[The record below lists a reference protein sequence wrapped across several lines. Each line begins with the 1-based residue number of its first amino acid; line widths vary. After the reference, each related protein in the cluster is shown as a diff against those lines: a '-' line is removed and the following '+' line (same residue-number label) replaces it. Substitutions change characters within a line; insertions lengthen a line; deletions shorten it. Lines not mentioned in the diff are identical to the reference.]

1 MGTLPC
7 PHAETRLPELSTL
20 LDEAL
25 HGRIRI
31 ILTHKMFAED
41 ESMTQVVQKTRCEEA
56 VLLDCIGDG
65 VVTIG
70 IDMKIRYM
78 NRAMRELLGYEEGE
92 LLGQPLSCHLLV
104 QGTICSTTD
113 CILERAIRNREKV
126 RNYETV
132 IQNKDGR
139 KIPVSLNTDLLR
151 DEAGNLVGIVE
162 TYRDLSQIKELK
174 AKLERQ
180 NNSGTRGPIVAR
192 SKVLQSVLDLL
203 PQVANSK
210 ATVLI
215 EGESGTGKELIARE
229 IHRLSPRRDQP
240 FVAVNCAALAE
251 GVLESELFGHVKGA
265 FTGAIADRQG
275 RFELAHKGTIFL
287 DEIAEITPMAQAKL
301 LRVLQEEEFERVG
314 GNKTVKV
321 DVRVVAATNK
331 NLATVVETGRFRDD
345 LYYRLQVFPIRIPSL
360 RDRKEDLFPLIEHS
374 IARLNRTMGKN
385 VRDIDGPALKLLEA
399 HRYPGNVREL
409 ENILEHAFIRCP
421 DHTIRPEH
429 LPEYLLVDRSRQSR
443 FPVEPEKT
451 NGATLAA
458 LEQEAI
464 VRALEQTDWDYR
476 RTCQMLGL
484 SRSTLLRRIKH
495 YKLMRTQK
503 SK

>member
-1 MGTLPC
+1 MPN
-7 PHAETRLPELSTL
+7 S
-20 LDEAL
+20 
-25 HGRIRI
+25 
-31 ILTHKMFAED
+31 
-41 ESMTQVVQKTRCEEA
+41 VQTTRCEEA
-56 VLLDCIGDG
+56 ILLDCIGDG

-70 IDMKIRYM
+70 LDMKIHYM

-92 LLGQPLSCHLLV
+92 PLEQLPSCHLLV
-104 QGTICSTTD
+104 QGSICSTQD

-151 DEAGNLVGIVE
+151 DEAGHFIGIVE
-162 TYRDLSQIKELK
+162 IYRDLSQINELK
-174 AKLERQ
+174 AKLERHT
-180 NNSGTRGPIVAR
+180 GVGARGPIVGR
-192 SKVLQSVLDLL
+192 SKALQGVLDLL
-203 PQVANSK
+203 PQVGNSK

-265 FTGAIADRQG
+265 FTGAIADRLG
-275 RFELAHKGTIFL
+275 RFEMAHKGTIFL
-287 DEIAEITPMAQAKL
+287 DEIAEITPLAQVKL
-301 LRVLQEEEFERVG
+301 LRVLQESEFEKVG

-331 NLATVVETGRFRDD
+331 NLAAAVEEGKFRDD
-345 LYYRLQVFPIRIPSL
+345 LYYRLQVFPIRVPAL
-360 RDRKEDLFPLIEHS
+360 RDRKEDLLPLIEHS

-385 VRDIDGPALKLLEA
+385 VRQIDGPVLKLLEA

-421 DHTIRPEH
+421 DHIVRSEH
-429 LPEYLLVDRSRQSR
+429 LPEYLLADRSRQ
-443 FPVEPEKT
+443 EKSPSEFT
-451 NGATLAA
+451 KTSGNTLAV

-464 VRALEQTDWDYR
+464 VQALEQTNWDYR
-476 RTCQMLGL
+476 RTCKMLGL
-484 SRSTLLRRIKH
+484 SRSTLLRRIKY
-495 YKLMRTQK
+495 YKLLRV

>member
-1 MGTLPC
+1 
-7 PHAETRLPELSTL
+7 
-20 LDEAL
+20 
-25 HGRIRI
+25 
-31 ILTHKMFAED
+31 
-41 ESMTQVVQKTRCEEA
+41 MTQLTQKSRCDEA

-70 IDMKIRYM
+70 LDMKIRYM

-92 LLGQPLSCHLLV
+92 LVGQPLSCHLLV
-104 QGTICSTTD
+104 QGTICSTQD
-113 CILERAIRNREKV
+113 CILERAVRNREKV
-126 RNYETV
+126 RNFETV

-139 KIPVSLNTDLLR
+139 KVPVSLNTDLLR
-151 DEAGNLVGIVE
+151 DEHGNLVGIVE
-162 TYRDLSQIKELK
+162 TYRDLSQINELK

-180 NNSGTRGPIVAR
+180 RGNETRGPLVAR
-192 SKVLQSVLDLL
+192 SKALQSILDLL

-275 RFELAHKGTIFL
+275 RFEIANKGTIFL
-287 DEIAEITPMAQAKL
+287 DEIAEISPMAQAKL

-314 GNKTVKV
+314 GNRTVKV
-321 DVRVVAATNK
+321 DVRVIAATNK
-331 NLATVVETGRFRDD
+331 HLATVVEDGRFRED
-345 LYYRLQVFPIRIPSL
+345 LYYRLQVFPIRIPPL
-360 RDRKEDLFPLIEHS
+360 RDRREDLLPLIEHS

-385 VRDIDGPALKLLEA
+385 VRDLDGPVLKLLEA

-409 ENILEHAFIRCP
+409 ENILEHACIRCP
-421 DHTIRPEH
+421 DNTIRAEH
-429 LPEYLLVDRSRQSR
+429 LPDYFVANTPHKDSALHHQVVGKQ
-443 FPVEPEKT
+443 T
-451 NGATLAA
+451 TLAA
-458 LEQEAI
+458 LEQGAI
-464 VRALEQTDWDYR
+464 VQALEQTGWNYR
-476 RTCQMLGL
+476 LACKSLGV
-484 SRSTLLRRIKH
+484 SRSTLLRRLKA
-495 YKLMRTQK
+495 YNVTRKAE

>member
-1 MGTLPC
+1 
-7 PHAETRLPELSTL
+7 
-20 LDEAL
+20 
-25 HGRIRI
+25 
-31 ILTHKMFAED
+31 
-41 ESMTQVVQKTRCEEA
+41 MTQTDQKTRCEEA
-56 VLLDCIGDG
+56 MLLDCIGDG

-70 IDMKIRYM
+70 LDMTIRYI
-78 NRAMRELLGYEEGE
+78 NRAMRELLGYKEDE
-92 LLGQPLSCHLLV
+92 LLGRPLGCHLLV
-104 QGTICSTTD
+104 QGTICSTQD

-126 RNYETV
+126 RNFETT

-151 DEAGNLVGIVE
+151 DAAGNFTGIVE
-162 TYRDLSQIKELK
+162 IYRDLSQINELK

-180 NNSGTRGPIVAR
+180 GNIGARGPIVTR
-192 SKVLQSVLDLL
+192 SKSLEGILDLL

-215 EGESGTGKELIARE
+215 EGESGTGKELIARQ

-251 GVLESELFGHVKGA
+251 GVLESELFGHVKGG
-265 FTGAIADRQG
+265 FTGAITDRMG
-275 RFELAHKGTIFL
+275 RFEMANRGTIFL

-301 LRVLQEEEFERVG
+301 LRVLQESEFERVG
-314 GNKTVKV
+314 GNKTIKV

-331 NLATVVETGRFRDD
+331 NLAMTVEEGRFRGD
-345 LYYRLQVFPIRIPSL
+345 LYYRLNVFPIRVPPL
-360 RDRKEDLFPLIEHS
+360 RDRKEDVLPLIEHS

-385 VRDIDGPALKLLEA
+385 VRDLDGPALKLLEA

-421 DHTIRPEH
+421 DHTIRLEH
-429 LPEYLLVDRSRQSR
+429 LPEHLLAESYHNSQAPGTGKPGGPTS
-443 FPVEPEKT
+443 
-451 NGATLAA
+451 LAA
-458 LEQEAI
+458 LEQRAI
-464 VRALEQTDWDYR
+464 VQALEQTEWNYR
-476 RTCQMLGL
+476 LACRTLGM
-484 SRSTLLRRIKH
+484 SRSTLLRRLKT
-495 YKLMRTQK
+495 YNLSKKAK

>member
-1 MGTLPC
+1 MDLQT
-7 PHAETRLPELSTL
+7 
-20 LDEAL
+20 
-25 HGRIRI
+25 IN
-31 ILTHKMFAED
+31 K
-41 ESMTQVVQKTRCEEA
+41 KYCEEA
-56 VLLDCIGDG
+56 TILDCIGDG

-70 IDMKIRYM
+70 LDMKIRYM
-78 NRAMRELLGYEEGE
+78 NRAMRELLGYDEGE
-92 LLGQPLSCHLLV
+92 LVGQPLSCHLLV
-104 QGTICSTTD
+104 QGTICSTED

-151 DEAGNLVGIVE
+151 DEAGTFIGIVE
-162 TYRDLSQIKELK
+162 IYRDLSQINELR

-180 NNSGTRGPIVAR
+180 GTLGTRGPLVAR
-192 SKVLQSVLDLL
+192 SKALLGILDLL

-265 FTGAIADRQG
+265 FTGAIADRPG
-275 RFELAHKGTIFL
+275 RFEMAHKGTIFL
-287 DEIAEITPMAQAKL
+287 DEIAEMTPMAQAKL

-314 GNKTVKV
+314 GNKAVKV

-331 NLATVVETGRFRDD
+331 HLAMVIKEGRFRDD
-345 LYYRLQVFPIRIPSL
+345 LYYRLQVFPIRVPPL
-360 RDRKEDLFPLIEHS
+360 RERKEDVLPLIEHS
-374 IARLNRTMGKN
+374 LIRLNKTMGKTI
-385 VRDIDGPALKLLEA
+385 REIDGPALQLLEA
-399 HRYPGNVREL
+399 HEYPGNVREL

-421 DHTIRPEH
+421 DHTVRMEH
-429 LPEYLLVDRSRQSR
+429 LPAHLLTADTQAVRMTRAGEQA
-443 FPVEPEKT
+443 
-451 NGATLAA
+451 GAKSLAA

-464 VRALEQTDWDYR
+464 VQALQRTAWDHR
-476 RTCQMLGL
+476 KACKILGV
-484 SRSTLLRRIKH
+484 SRSTLLRRIKAYQLVREH
-495 YKLMRTQK
+495 RQNETDMIQIDTRKML
-503 SK
+503 

>member
-1 MGTLPC
+1 
-7 PHAETRLPELSTL
+7 
-20 LDEAL
+20 
-25 HGRIRI
+25 
-31 ILTHKMFAED
+31 
-41 ESMTQVVQKTRCEEA
+41 MTQLAQKTRCEEA
-56 VLLDCIGDG
+56 SLLDCIGDG

-70 IDMKIRYM
+70 LDMKIRYM

-92 LLGQPLSCHLLV
+92 PLEQLPSCHLLV
-104 QGTICSTTD
+104 QGSICSTQD

-151 DEAGNLVGIVE
+151 DDGGNLIGIVE
-162 TYRDLSQIKELK
+162 TYRDLSQINELK
-174 AKLERQ
+174 AKLEQHTGSR
-180 NNSGTRGPIVAR
+180 TRGPLVAR
-192 SKVLQSVLDLL
+192 SKALQRILDLL
-203 PQVANSK
+203 PQVANAK

-265 FTGAIADRQG
+265 FTGAIADRLG
-275 RFELAHKGTIFL
+275 RFEMAHRGTIFL
-287 DEIAEITPMAQAKL
+287 DEIAEITPLAQVKL
-301 LRVLQEEEFERVG
+301 LRVLQESEFEKVG

-331 NLATVVETGRFRDD
+331 NLAAAVEEGKFRDD
-345 LYYRLQVFPIRIPSL
+345 LYYRLQVFPIRVPPL
-360 RDRKEDLFPLIEHS
+360 RDHKEDLLPLIEHS
-374 IARLNRTMGKN
+374 IARLNRTMGKS
-385 VRDIDGPALKLLEA
+385 VRQIDGPALKLLEA

-421 DHTIRPEH
+421 DHTIRSEH
-429 LPEYLLVDRSRQSR
+429 LPEHLLSGRSRPKRS
-443 FPVEPEKT
+443 PSETEIT
-451 NGATLAA
+451 SGTTLAA

-464 VRALEQTDWDYR
+464 VQALEQTNWDYK
-476 RTCQMLGL
+476 RTCKVLGL

-495 YKLMRTQK
+495 YKLLRTRD
-503 SK
+503 SKRSELFQIDTRN

>member
-1 MGTLPC
+1 
-7 PHAETRLPELSTL
+7 
-20 LDEAL
+20 
-25 HGRIRI
+25 
-31 ILTHKMFAED
+31 
-41 ESMTQVVQKTRCEEA
+41 MTQAVQKTRCEEA

-70 IDMKIRYM
+70 LDMTIRYM

-92 LLGQPLSCHLLV
+92 LLDHPLGCHLLV
-104 QGTICSTTD
+104 QGTICSTQD

-126 RNYETV
+126 RNFETT

-151 DEAGNLVGIVE
+151 DAAGNFTGIVE
-162 TYRDLSQIKELK
+162 IYRDLSQINELK

-180 NNSGTRGPIVAR
+180 GNIGARGPIITR
-192 SKVLQSVLDLL
+192 SKSLESILDIL

-215 EGESGTGKELIARE
+215 EGESGTGKELIARQ

-265 FTGAIADRQG
+265 FTGAIADRLG
-275 RFELAHKGTIFL
+275 RFEMAHKGTIFL
-287 DEIAEITPMAQAKL
+287 DEIAEITPLAQVKL
-301 LRVLQEEEFERVG
+301 LRVLQESEFEKVG

-331 NLATVVETGRFRDD
+331 NLAAAVEEGKFRDD
-345 LYYRLQVFPIRIPSL
+345 LYYRLQVFPIRVPAL
-360 RDRKEDLFPLIEHS
+360 RDRKEDLLPLIEHS
-374 IARLNRTMGKN
+374 IARLNRAMGKN
-385 VRDIDGPALKLLEA
+385 VRGLDGPALKLLEA

-421 DHTIRPEH
+421 DQTIRLEH
-429 LPEYLLVDRSRQSR
+429 LPEHLLAESCNNNRAPDTGKPDGQASL
-443 FPVEPEKT
+443 
-451 NGATLAA
+451 ATL
-458 LEQEAI
+458 EQKAI
-464 VRALEQTDWDYR
+464 VQALEQTSWNYR
-476 RTCQMLGL
+476 LTCKTLGM
-484 SRSTLLRRIKH
+484 SRSTLLRRLKT
-495 YKLMRTQK
+495 YNLSKKNK

>member
-1 MGTLPC
+1 
-7 PHAETRLPELSTL
+7 
-20 LDEAL
+20 
-25 HGRIRI
+25 
-31 ILTHKMFAED
+31 
-41 ESMTQVVQKTRCEEA
+41 MTQVVQKTRCKEA

-70 IDMKIRYM
+70 LDMKIRYM
-78 NRAMRELLGYEEGE
+78 NRAMRELLGYEESE
-92 LLGQPLSCHLLV
+92 PLEQLPSCHLLV
-104 QGTICSTTD
+104 QGSICSTQD

-139 KIPVSLNTDLLR
+139 KIPVSLNTDLLH
-151 DEAGNLVGIVE
+151 DDAGNLIGIVE
-162 TYRDLSQIKELK
+162 TYRDLSQINELK
-174 AKLERQ
+174 AKLEQQTGSRA
-180 NNSGTRGPIVAR
+180 RGPLVAR
-192 SKVLQSVLDLL
+192 SKALQGILDLL
-203 PQVANSK
+203 PQVANAK

-265 FTGAIADRQG
+265 FTGAIADRLG
-275 RFELAHKGTIFL
+275 RFEMAHRGTIFL
-287 DEIAEITPMAQAKL
+287 DEIAEITPLAQVKL
-301 LRVLQEEEFERVG
+301 LRVLQESEFEKVG

-331 NLATVVETGRFRDD
+331 NLAAAVEEGKFRDD
-345 LYYRLQVFPIRIPSL
+345 LFYRLQVFPIRIPPL
-360 RDRKEDLFPLIEHS
+360 RDRKEDLLPLIEHS

-385 VRDIDGPALKLLEA
+385 VRQIDGPALKLLEA

-421 DHTIRPEH
+421 DHVIRSEH
-429 LPEYLLVDRSRQSR
+429 LPESLLSDRSGQERSASEFDKTSR
-443 FPVEPEKT
+443 T
-451 NGATLAA
+451 TLAA

-464 VRALEQTDWDYR
+464 VQALAQTNWDYK
-476 RTCQMLGL
+476 RTCKILGL

-495 YKLMRTQK
+495 YKLLHAHE
-503 SK
+503 SKRSDIFQIDTPN

>member
-1 MGTLPC
+1 
-7 PHAETRLPELSTL
+7 
-20 LDEAL
+20 
-25 HGRIRI
+25 
-31 ILTHKMFAED
+31 
-41 ESMTQVVQKTRCEEA
+41 MTQLAQKTRCDEA

-70 IDMKIRYM
+70 LDMKIRYM
-78 NRAMRELLGYEEGE
+78 NKAMRELLGYEEGE
-92 LLGQPLSCHLLV
+92 LVGQPLSCHLLV
-104 QGTICSTTD
+104 QGTICSTQD
-113 CILERAIRNREKV
+113 CILERAVRNREKV
-126 RNYETV
+126 RNFETV

-151 DEAGNLVGIVE
+151 DEHGNLIGIVE
-162 TYRDLSQIKELK
+162 TYRDLSQINELK
-174 AKLERQ
+174 AKLERHE
-180 NNSGTRGPIVAR
+180 TRGPLIVR
-192 SKVLQSVLDLL
+192 SKALQGILDLL

-275 RFELAHKGTIFL
+275 RFEIANKGTIFL
-287 DEIAEITPMAQAKL
+287 DEIAEISPMAQAKL

-321 DVRVVAATNK
+321 DVRVIAATNK
-331 NLATVVETGRFRDD
+331 HLATVVEDGQFRED
-345 LYYRLQVFPIRIPSL
+345 LYYRLQVFPIRIPPL
-360 RDRKEDLFPLIEHS
+360 RDRREDLLPLIEHS

-385 VRDIDGPALKLLEA
+385 VRDLDGPVLKLLEA

-409 ENILEHAFIRCP
+409 ENILEHACIRCP
-421 DHTIRPEH
+421 DNTIRAEH
-429 LPEYLLVDRSRQSR
+429 LPDYFVANAPHKDSALHPQATG
-443 FPVEPEKT
+443 KQ
-451 NGATLAA
+451 ATLAA

-464 VRALEQTDWDYR
+464 VQALEQTGWNYR
-476 RTCQMLGL
+476 LACKSLGV
-484 SRSTLLRRIKH
+484 SRSTLLRRLKAYDVTRKIA
-495 YKLMRTQK
+495 

>member
-1 MGTLPC
+1 
-7 PHAETRLPELSTL
+7 
-20 LDEAL
+20 
-25 HGRIRI
+25 
-31 ILTHKMFAED
+31 
-41 ESMTQVVQKTRCEEA
+41 MTQLAQKTHCDEA
-56 VLLDCIGDG
+56 VLLNCIGDG

-70 IDMKIRYM
+70 LDMKVRYM
-78 NRAMRELLGYEEGE
+78 NRAMRELLGYGEGE
-92 LLGQPLSCHLLV
+92 LVGQPLSCHLLV
-104 QGTICSTTD
+104 QGTICSTQD
-113 CILERAIRNREKV
+113 CILERAVRNREKV
-126 RNYETV
+126 RNFETV

-151 DEAGNLVGIVE
+151 DEHGNLVGIVE
-162 TYRDLSQIKELK
+162 TYRDLSQINELK

-180 NNSGTRGPIVAR
+180 RGNEIRGPLVAR
-192 SKVLQSVLDLL
+192 SKALQSILDLL

-240 FVAVNCAALAE
+240 FVAVNCAALVE

-275 RFELAHKGTIFL
+275 RFELANKGTIFL
-287 DEIAEITPMAQAKL
+287 DEIAEISPMAQAKL

-321 DVRVVAATNK
+321 DVRVIAATNK
-331 NLATVVETGRFRDD
+331 HLATVVEDGRFRED
-345 LYYRLQVFPIRIPSL
+345 LYYRLQVFPIRIPPL
-360 RDRKEDLFPLIEHS
+360 RDRNEDVLPLIEHS
-374 IARLNRTMGKN
+374 IARLNRTMSKN
-385 VRDIDGPALKLLEA
+385 VREIDGPVLMLLEA

-421 DHTIRPEH
+421 DHTIRLEH
-429 LPEYLLVDRSRQSR
+429 LPEHLATKGSS
-443 FPVEPEKT
+443 EKNAARPGET
-451 NGATLAA
+451 PKGPTLAI

-464 VRALEQTDWDYR
+464 VQALEQTGWNYR
-476 RTCQMLGL
+476 LACKSLGV
-484 SRSTLLRRIKH
+484 SRSTLLRRLKA
-495 YKLMRTQK
+495 YNLTRKTV
-503 SK
+503 SE

>member
-1 MGTLPC
+1 MTP
-7 PHAETRLPELSTL
+7 
-20 LDEAL
+20 LD
-25 HGRIRI
+25 
-31 ILTHKMFAED
+31 
-41 ESMTQVVQKTRCEEA
+41 QKTRCEEA
-56 VLLDCIGDG
+56 ALLDCIGDG

-70 IDMKIRYM
+70 LDMKIRYM
-78 NRAMRELLGYEEGE
+78 NRAMRELLGYEDGE
-92 LLGQPLSCHLLV
+92 LLEQLPSCHLVV
-104 QGTICSTTD
+104 QGSICSTQD

-151 DEAGNLVGIVE
+151 DDGGNLIGIVE
-162 TYRDLSQIKELK
+162 TYRDLSQINELK
-174 AKLERQ
+174 AKLEQQTTNR
-180 NNSGTRGPIVAR
+180 SRGALVAR
-192 SKVLQSVLDLL
+192 SKALQGILDLL
-203 PQVANSK
+203 PQVANAK
-210 ATVLI
+210 TTVLI

-229 IHRLSPRRDQP
+229 IHRLSPRRDYP

-265 FTGAIADRQG
+265 FTGAITDRLG
-275 RFELAHKGTIFL
+275 RFEMAHKGTIFL
-287 DEIAEITPMAQAKL
+287 DEIADVTPLAQVKL
-301 LRVLQEEEFERVG
+301 LRVLQESEFEKVG

-331 NLATVVETGRFRDD
+331 NLAAAVEQSRFRDD
-345 LYYRLQVFPIRIPSL
+345 LYYRLQVFPIRVPPL
-360 RDRKEDLFPLIEHS
+360 RDRKEDLLPLIEHS

-385 VRDIDGPALKLLEA
+385 VRQIDGPTLKLLET

-421 DHTIRPEH
+421 DHTIRSEH
-429 LPEYLLVDRSRQSR
+429 LPEYLLSDRSRQERWPSESDESR
-443 FPVEPEKT
+443 GT
-451 NGATLAA
+451 TLAA

-464 VRALEQTDWDYR
+464 VQALERTDWDYR
-476 RTCQMLGL
+476 RTCKILGL

-495 YKLMRTQK
+495 YKLLRSSG
-503 SK
+503 SKRFGLIQIDTHK

>member
-1 MGTLPC
+1 MTQLAQKSRC
-7 PHAETRLPELSTL
+7 
-20 LDEAL
+20 DEA
-25 HGRIRI
+25 
-31 ILTHKMFAED
+31 M
-41 ESMTQVVQKTRCEEA
+41 
-56 VLLDCIGDG
+56 LLDCIGDG

-70 IDMKIRYM
+70 LDMKIRYM
-78 NRAMRELLGYEEGE
+78 NKAMRELLGYEEGE
-92 LLGQPLSCHLLV
+92 LVGQPLSCHLLV
-104 QGTICSTTD
+104 QGTICSTQD
-113 CILERAIRNREKV
+113 CILERAVRNREKV
-126 RNYETV
+126 RNFETV

-151 DEAGNLVGIVE
+151 DEHGNLIGIVE
-162 TYRDLSQIKELK
+162 TYRDLSQINELK
-174 AKLERQ
+174 AKLERHEA
-180 NNSGTRGPIVAR
+180 RGLLVAR
-192 SKVLQSVLDLL
+192 SKALQGILDLL

-275 RFELAHKGTIFL
+275 RFEIANKGTIFL
-287 DEIAEITPMAQAKL
+287 DEIAEISPMAQAKL

-321 DVRVVAATNK
+321 DVRVIAATNK
-331 NLATVVETGRFRDD
+331 HLAAVVEDGRFRED
-345 LYYRLQVFPIRIPSL
+345 LYYRLQVFPIRIPPL
-360 RDRKEDLFPLIEHS
+360 RERCEDVMPLIEHS
-374 IARLNRTMGKN
+374 ITRLNRTMGKN
-385 VRDIDGPALKLLEA
+385 VREIDGPVLKLLTA

-421 DHTIRPEH
+421 DHTIRMEH
-429 LPEYLLVDRSRQSR
+429 LPEHLAAKRPSGEHTVRSGDL
-443 FPVEPEKT
+443 PKGGP
-451 NGATLAA
+451 TLAL

-464 VRALEQTDWDYR
+464 MQALEQTGWNYR
-476 RTCQMLGL
+476 LACKSLGV
-484 SRSTLLRRIKH
+484 SRSTLLRRLKV
-495 YKLMRTQK
+495 YNLTRKPD

>member
-1 MGTLPC
+1 
-7 PHAETRLPELSTL
+7 
-20 LDEAL
+20 
-25 HGRIRI
+25 
-31 ILTHKMFAED
+31 
-41 ESMTQVVQKTRCEEA
+41 MTQLTQKSRCDEA

-70 IDMKIRYM
+70 LDMKIRYM

-92 LLGQPLSCHLLV
+92 LVGQPLSCHLLV
-104 QGTICSTTD
+104 QGTICSTQD
-113 CILERAIRNREKV
+113 CILERAVRNREKV
-126 RNYETV
+126 RNFETV

-139 KIPVSLNTDLLR
+139 KVPVSLNTDLLR
-151 DEAGNLVGIVE
+151 DEHGNLVGIVE
-162 TYRDLSQIKELK
+162 TYRDLSQINELK

-180 NNSGTRGPIVAR
+180 RGNETRGPLVAR
-192 SKVLQSVLDLL
+192 SKALQSILDLL

-275 RFELAHKGTIFL
+275 RFEIANKGTIFL
-287 DEIAEITPMAQAKL
+287 DEIAEISPMAQAKL

-321 DVRVVAATNK
+321 DVRVIAATNK
-331 NLATVVETGRFRDD
+331 HLATVVEDGRFRED
-345 LYYRLQVFPIRIPSL
+345 LYYRLQVFPIRIPPL
-360 RDRKEDLFPLIEHS
+360 RDRREDLLPLIEHS

-385 VRDIDGPALKLLEA
+385 VRDLDGPVLKLLEA

-409 ENILEHAFIRCP
+409 ENILEHACIRCP
-421 DHTIRPEH
+421 DNTIRAEH
-429 LPEYLLVDRSRQSR
+429 LPDYFVANAPYKDSALHYQAA
-443 FPVEPEKT
+443 EKQV
-451 NGATLAA
+451 TLAA

-464 VRALEQTDWDYR
+464 VQALEQTGWNYR
-476 RTCQMLGL
+476 LACKSLGV
-484 SRSTLLRRIKH
+484 SRSTLLRRLKV
-495 YKLMRTQK
+495 YNVTRKTE

>member
-1 MGTLPC
+1 
-7 PHAETRLPELSTL
+7 
-20 LDEAL
+20 
-25 HGRIRI
+25 
-31 ILTHKMFAED
+31 
-41 ESMTQVVQKTRCEEA
+41 MTQLTQKSRCDEA

-70 IDMKIRYM
+70 LDMKIRYM

-92 LLGQPLSCHLLV
+92 LVGQPLSCHLLV
-104 QGTICSTTD
+104 QGTICSTQD
-113 CILERAIRNREKV
+113 CILERAVRNREKV
-126 RNYETV
+126 RNFETV

-139 KIPVSLNTDLLR
+139 KVPVSLNTDLLR
-151 DEAGNLVGIVE
+151 DEHGNLVGIVE
-162 TYRDLSQIKELK
+162 TYRDLSQINELK

-180 NNSGTRGPIVAR
+180 RGNETRGPLVAR
-192 SKVLQSVLDLL
+192 SKALQSILDLL

-275 RFELAHKGTIFL
+275 RFEIANKGTIFL
-287 DEIAEITPMAQAKL
+287 DEIAEISPMAQAKL

-314 GNKTVKV
+314 GNRTVKV
-321 DVRVVAATNK
+321 DVRVIAATNK
-331 NLATVVETGRFRDD
+331 HLATVVEDGRFRED
-345 LYYRLQVFPIRIPSL
+345 LYYRLQVFPIRIPPL
-360 RDRKEDLFPLIEHS
+360 RDRREDLLPLIEHS

-385 VRDIDGPALKLLEA
+385 VRDLDGPVLKLLEA

-409 ENILEHAFIRCP
+409 ENILEHACIRCP
-421 DHTIRPEH
+421 DNTIRAEH
-429 LPEYLLVDRSRQSR
+429 LPDYFVANAPHKDSALHYQAVGKQ
-443 FPVEPEKT
+443 
-451 NGATLAA
+451 ATLAA

-464 VRALEQTDWDYR
+464 VQALEQTGWNYR
-476 RTCQMLGL
+476 LACKSLGV
-484 SRSTLLRRIKH
+484 SRSTLLRRLKA
-495 YKLMRTQK
+495 YNVTRKTA

>member
-1 MGTLPC
+1 
-7 PHAETRLPELSTL
+7 
-20 LDEAL
+20 
-25 HGRIRI
+25 
-31 ILTHKMFAED
+31 
-41 ESMTQVVQKTRCEEA
+41 MTQLTQKSRCDEA

-70 IDMKIRYM
+70 LDMKIRYM

-92 LLGQPLSCHLLV
+92 LVGQPLSCHLLV
-104 QGTICSTTD
+104 QGTICSTQD
-113 CILERAIRNREKV
+113 CILERAVRNREKV
-126 RNYETV
+126 RNFETV

-139 KIPVSLNTDLLR
+139 KVPVSLNTDLLR
-151 DEAGNLVGIVE
+151 DEHGNLVGIVE
-162 TYRDLSQIKELK
+162 TYRDLSQINELK

-180 NNSGTRGPIVAR
+180 RGNETRGPLVAR
-192 SKVLQSVLDLL
+192 SKALQSILDLL

-275 RFELAHKGTIFL
+275 RFEIANKGTIFL
-287 DEIAEITPMAQAKL
+287 DEIAEISPMAQAKL

-321 DVRVVAATNK
+321 DVRVIAATNK
-331 NLATVVETGRFRDD
+331 HLATVIEDGRFRED
-345 LYYRLQVFPIRIPSL
+345 LYYRLQVFPIRIPPL
-360 RDRKEDLFPLIEHS
+360 RDRREDLLPLIEHS

-385 VRDIDGPALKLLEA
+385 VRDLDGPVLKLLEA

-409 ENILEHAFIRCP
+409 ENILEHACIRCP
-421 DHTIRPEH
+421 DNTIRAEH
-429 LPEYLLVDRSRQSR
+429 LPDYL
-443 FPVEPEKT
+443 VENAPHKDSALHHQAA
-451 NGATLAA
+451 GKQATLAA

-464 VRALEQTDWDYR
+464 VQALEQTGWNYR
-476 RTCQMLGL
+476 LACKSLGV
-484 SRSTLLRRIKH
+484 SRSTLLRRLKA
-495 YKLMRTQK
+495 YSVTRKAE

>member
-1 MGTLPC
+1 
-7 PHAETRLPELSTL
+7 
-20 LDEAL
+20 
-25 HGRIRI
+25 
-31 ILTHKMFAED
+31 
-41 ESMTQVVQKTRCEEA
+41 MTQTDQKTRCEEA
-56 VLLDCIGDG
+56 MLLDCIGDG

-70 IDMKIRYM
+70 LDMTIQYI
-78 NRAMRELLGYEEGE
+78 NRAMRELLGYKEDE
-92 LLGQPLSCHLLV
+92 LLGRPLGCHLLV
-104 QGTICSTTD
+104 QGTICSTQD

-126 RNYETV
+126 RNFETT

-151 DEAGNLVGIVE
+151 DAAGNFTGIVE
-162 TYRDLSQIKELK
+162 IYRDLSQINELK

-180 NNSGTRGPIVAR
+180 GNIGARGPIVTR
-192 SKVLQSVLDLL
+192 SKSLEGILDLL

-215 EGESGTGKELIARE
+215 EGESGTGKELIARQ

-265 FTGAIADRQG
+265 FTGAITDRMG
-275 RFELAHKGTIFL
+275 RFEMANRGTIFL

-301 LRVLQEEEFERVG
+301 LRVLQESEFERVG
-314 GNKTVKV
+314 GNKTIKV

-331 NLATVVETGRFRDD
+331 NLAMTVEEGRFRGD
-345 LYYRLQVFPIRIPSL
+345 LYYRLNVFPIRVPPL
-360 RDRKEDLFPLIEHS
+360 RDRKEDVLPLIEHS
-374 IARLNRTMGKN
+374 ITRLNRTMGKN
-385 VRDIDGPALKLLEA
+385 VRDLDGPALKLLEA

-421 DHTIRPEH
+421 DHTIRLEH
-429 LPEYLLVDRSRQSR
+429 LPEHLLAESYHNSQAPGTGKPGGPTS
-443 FPVEPEKT
+443 
-451 NGATLAA
+451 LAA
-458 LEQEAI
+458 LEQRAI
-464 VRALEQTDWDYR
+464 VQALEQAEWDYR
-476 RTCQMLGL
+476 LACKNLGM
-484 SRSTLLRRIKH
+484 SRSTLLRRLKT
-495 YKLMRTQK
+495 YNLSKKTK

>member
-1 MGTLPC
+1 
-7 PHAETRLPELSTL
+7 
-20 LDEAL
+20 
-25 HGRIRI
+25 
-31 ILTHKMFAED
+31 
-41 ESMTQVVQKTRCEEA
+41 MTQLTQKSRCDEA

-70 IDMKIRYM
+70 LDMKIRYM

-92 LLGQPLSCHLLV
+92 LVGQPLSCHLLV
-104 QGTICSTTD
+104 QGTICSTQD
-113 CILERAIRNREKV
+113 CILERAVRNREKV
-126 RNYETV
+126 RNFETI

-151 DEAGNLVGIVE
+151 DEHGNLIGIVE
-162 TYRDLSQIKELK
+162 TYRDLSQINELK
-174 AKLERQ
+174 AKLERHE
-180 NNSGTRGPIVAR
+180 TRGPLIVR
-192 SKVLQSVLDLL
+192 SKALQGILDLL

-275 RFELAHKGTIFL
+275 RFEIANKGTIFL
-287 DEIAEITPMAQAKL
+287 DEIAEISPMAQAKL

-314 GNKTVKV
+314 GNRTVKV
-321 DVRVVAATNK
+321 DVRVIAATNK
-331 NLATVVETGRFRDD
+331 HLTTVVEDGRFRED
-345 LYYRLQVFPIRIPSL
+345 LYYRLQVFPIRIPPL
-360 RDRKEDLFPLIEHS
+360 RDRREDLLPLIEHS

-385 VRDIDGPALKLLEA
+385 VRDLDGPVLKLLEA

-409 ENILEHAFIRCP
+409 ENILEHACIRCP
-421 DHTIRPEH
+421 DNTIRAEH
-429 LPEYLLVDRSRQSR
+429 LPDYFVANTPHKDSALHHQVVGKQ
-443 FPVEPEKT
+443 T
-451 NGATLAA
+451 TLAA

-464 VRALEQTDWDYR
+464 VQALEQTGWNYR
-476 RTCQMLGL
+476 LACKSLGV
-484 SRSTLLRRIKH
+484 SRSTLLRRLKA
-495 YKLMRTQK
+495 YNVTRKTA

>member
-1 MGTLPC
+1 
-7 PHAETRLPELSTL
+7 
-20 LDEAL
+20 
-25 HGRIRI
+25 
-31 ILTHKMFAED
+31 
-41 ESMTQVVQKTRCEEA
+41 MTQTDQKTRCEEA
-56 VLLDCIGDG
+56 MLLDCIGDG

-70 IDMKIRYM
+70 LDMTIRYI
-78 NRAMRELLGYEEGE
+78 NRAMRELLGYKEDE
-92 LLGQPLSCHLLV
+92 LLGRPLGCHLLV
-104 QGTICSTTD
+104 QGTICSTQD

-126 RNYETV
+126 RNFETT

-151 DEAGNLVGIVE
+151 DAAGNFTGIVE
-162 TYRDLSQIKELK
+162 IYRDLSQINELK

-180 NNSGTRGPIVAR
+180 GNIGARGPIVTR
-192 SKVLQSVLDLL
+192 SKSLEGILDLL

-215 EGESGTGKELIARE
+215 EGESGTGKELIARQ

-265 FTGAIADRQG
+265 FTGAITDRMG
-275 RFELAHKGTIFL
+275 RFEMANRGTIFL

-301 LRVLQEEEFERVG
+301 LRVLQESEFERVG
-314 GNKTVKV
+314 GNKTIKV

-331 NLATVVETGRFRDD
+331 NLAMTVEEGRFRGD
-345 LYYRLQVFPIRIPSL
+345 LYYRLNVFPIRVPPL
-360 RDRKEDLFPLIEHS
+360 RDRKEDVLPLIEHS

-385 VRDIDGPALKLLEA
+385 VRDLDGPALKLLEA

-421 DHTIRPEH
+421 DHTIRLEH
-429 LPEYLLVDRSRQSR
+429 LPEHLLAESYHNSQAPGTGKPGGPTS
-443 FPVEPEKT
+443 
-451 NGATLAA
+451 LAA
-458 LEQEAI
+458 LEQRAI
-464 VRALEQTDWDYR
+464 VQALEQTEWDYR
-476 RTCQMLGL
+476 LACKNLGM
-484 SRSTLLRRIKH
+484 SRSTLLRRLKT
-495 YKLMRTQK
+495 YNLSKKTK

>member
-1 MGTLPC
+1 
-7 PHAETRLPELSTL
+7 
-20 LDEAL
+20 
-25 HGRIRI
+25 
-31 ILTHKMFAED
+31 
-41 ESMTQVVQKTRCEEA
+41 MTQTDQKTRCEEA
-56 VLLDCIGDG
+56 MLLDCIGDG

-70 IDMKIRYM
+70 LDMTIRYI
-78 NRAMRELLGYEEGE
+78 NRAMRELLGYKEDE
-92 LLGQPLSCHLLV
+92 LLGRPLGCHLLV
-104 QGTICSTTD
+104 QGTICSTQD

-126 RNYETV
+126 RNFETT

-151 DEAGNLVGIVE
+151 DAAGNFTGIVE
-162 TYRDLSQIKELK
+162 IYRDLSQINELK

-180 NNSGTRGPIVAR
+180 GNIGARGPIVTR
-192 SKVLQSVLDLL
+192 SKSLEGILDLL

-215 EGESGTGKELIARE
+215 EGESGTGKELIARQ

-265 FTGAIADRQG
+265 FTGAITDRMG
-275 RFELAHKGTIFL
+275 RFEMANRGTIFL

-301 LRVLQEEEFERVG
+301 LRVLQESEFERVG
-314 GNKTVKV
+314 GNKTIKV

-331 NLATVVETGRFRDD
+331 NLAMTVEEGRFRGD
-345 LYYRLQVFPIRIPSL
+345 LYYRLNVFPIRVPPL
-360 RDRKEDLFPLIEHS
+360 RDRKEDVLPLIEHS
-374 IARLNRTMGKN
+374 ITRLNRTMGKN
-385 VRDIDGPALKLLEA
+385 VRDLDGPALKLLEA

-421 DHTIRPEH
+421 DHTIRLEH
-429 LPEYLLVDRSRQSR
+429 LPEHLLTESYHNSQ
-443 FPVEPEKT
+443 EPGTGKPGGPT
-451 NGATLAA
+451 SLAA
-458 LEQEAI
+458 LEQRAI
-464 VRALEQTDWDYR
+464 VQALEQTEWDYR
-476 RTCQMLGL
+476 LACRNLGM
-484 SRSTLLRRIKH
+484 SRSTLLRRLKT
-495 YKLMRTQK
+495 YNLSKKTK